1 MLDPLKLGFAEFAMG
16 RLALLPILFLIP
28 ACWPEDQTPQIVTLQ
43 GETMGTTYNVT
54 TVGGPETLSEDTVQE
69 AIDQALARVN
79 ASMNNWDP
87 SSEVSQFNNRDDSA
101 AQKISADFAIVMQA
115 ARDIHAASNG
125 AFDVTLGPV
134 ISLWGFGPR
143 TPESPVPTDSD
154 LAAAMALTG
163 QARLLELS
171 GDMLAKTD
179 PAISVNLSAIAKGYG
194 VDAIAQGIASLGVED
209 YIVEI
214 GGDLIAQGN
223 NPDGNPWRIAI
234 ERPTDTIDQAQAV
247 QQIIAISGKGMATS
261 GDYRNYFE
269 QDGVRYS
276 HIIDATTGRPVT
288 HKTASVTVLAD
299 SAMLADGWATAL
311 LALGSEKALPIAE
324 AQGLAMFAI
333 DRGPQ
338 GDFITVASPAFEAI
352 LNSTE

>member
-1 MLDPLKLGFAEFAMG
+1 MG
-16 RLALLPILFLIP
+16 RFALLPILFVIP

-54 TVGGPETLSEDTVQE
+54 TVGGPDTLDEASLKQ
-69 AIDQALARVN
+69 AIDQALTRVN
-79 ASMNNWDP
+79 AAMNNWDP
-87 SSEVSQFNNRDDSA
+87 SSEVSQFNARDDSA
-101 AQKISADFAIVMQA
+101 AQKISADFVTVMQTA
-115 ARDIHAASNG
+115 NEIHSLSGG

-143 TPESPVPTDSD
+143 SPDSPLPNETD

-163 QARLLELS
+163 QAQLLSLTDD
-171 GDMLAKTD
+171 GLAKSD
-179 PAISVNLSAIAKGYG
+179 PSVSVNLSAIAKGYG
-194 VDAIAQGIASLGVED
+194 VDAIAAEIAALGVND

-214 GGDLIAQGN
+214 GGDLAAKGN
-223 NPDGNPWRIAI
+223 NPDGVPWRIAI
-234 ERPTDTIDQAQAV
+234 ERPTDTVDQTQSV
-247 QQIIAISGKGMATS
+247 QQVVGITDLGMATS

-288 HKTASVTVLAD
+288 HKTASVTVLAP
-299 SAMLADGWATAL
+299 SAMEADGWATAL

-324 AQGLAMFAI
+324 AQGLAVFAI
-333 DRGPQ
+333 DRGPE

-352 LNSTE
+352 LNGTD